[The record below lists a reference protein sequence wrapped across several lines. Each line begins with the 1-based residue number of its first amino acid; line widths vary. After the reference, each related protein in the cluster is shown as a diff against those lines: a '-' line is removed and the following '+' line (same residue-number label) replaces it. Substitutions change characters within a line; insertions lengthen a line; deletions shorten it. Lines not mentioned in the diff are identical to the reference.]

1 MPNPAKKKIKKI
13 KYLGVGNALL
23 FEMNHNWGMKLCF

>member
-1 MPNPAKKKIKKI
+1 MPNPAKKKIKI